1 MATREGARALGLES
15 EIGSL
20 EPGKKADVILVR
32 RDLPHHQPEAD
43 PYSQLVYG
51 CRPSDVRATVIDG
64 HVVAREGALAWAELP
79 ALSSDANE
87 AAARVRS
94 RAGV

>member
-1 MATREGARALGLES
+1 
-15 EIGSL
+15 
-20 EPGKKADVILVR
+20 VVR

-43 PYSQLVYG
+43 PYSQLVYA

-64 HVVAREGALAWAELP
+64 VVVTRKGALTWAGLP
-79 ALSSDANE
+79 DLAVEANQ
-87 AAARVRS
+87 AAARLRS